1 LNIGTLRL
9 FETFDYFVKVFKML
23 FEMQEADR
31 DKLLIREQRLLK
43 GFECQIAINR
53 HVHA

>member
-9 FETFDYFVKVFKML
+9 FETFDEFVEVLKML

-31 DKLLIREQRLLK
+31 DKLLIREQCLLK
-43 GFECQIAINR
+43 GFQCQIAINR
-53 HVHA
+53 RVHA